1 MRVGKG
7 GPSARK
13 QRLQRLGD
21 VTSARLGQTRSL
33 AERGQQ
39 QLWLLVPVFKGSE
52 LPRKGQGSFPLNA
65 EINQNPGAS
74 LSELETLGE
83 LVPSEPRA
91 RSMPCLEI

>member
-1 MRVGKG
+1 MRVGEG

-65 EINQNPGAS
+65 EINPGAS

-83 LVPSEPRA
+83 LVPGGPRT